1 MGREGGSER
10 EDVNEEER
18 ERERERVGE
27 RGKMVWLTQ
36 EIHLVIA
43 SVNLRL

>member
-10 EDVNEEER
+10 EDVNEE

-43 SVNLRL
+43 SVNLLL